1 MQKFGKI
8 IKQINRRTNMEHE
21 TFECSFKKAFEKE
34 DGQVTVYITKDDGT
48 DMTVYGEALGSSRWP
63 KGARLKIDA
72 QPVRTSKTGKQYQT
86 ASRIEC
92 LSEVSDSSGSAPA
105 VNATYSA
112 NTANTS
118 YATRNTSDQFS
129 EKYRLTMSN
138 LIASYMSGGK
148 VPTDSEFQQIDNLVR
163 KVLDAKASS
172 VDEILKDDVPF

>member
-1 MQKFGKI
+1 
-8 IKQINRRTNMEHE
+8 MEHE
-21 TFECSFKKAFEKE
+21 TFECAFKKAFEKD

-92 LSEVSDSSGSAPA
+92 LSELSDNSGSAP
-105 VNATYSA
+105 VTATYSA
-112 NTANTS
+112 NIAH
-118 YATRNTSDQFS
+118 AAVKPLDQFS

-148 VPTDSEFQQIDNLVR
+148 VPTESEFQQIDNLVR
-163 KVLDAKASS
+163 KVLDAKAES
-172 VDEILKDDVPF
+172 VSEILKDDVPF

>member
-1 MQKFGKI
+1 
-8 IKQINRRTNMEHE
+8 MEHE
-21 TFECSFKKAFEKE
+21 TFECAFKKAFEKD

-92 LSEVSDSSGSAPA
+92 LSELSDNSGSAP
-105 VNATYSA
+105 VTATYSA
-112 NTANTS
+112 NTANTNYVVRS
-118 YATRNTSDQFS
+118 TPDQFS

-163 KVLDAKASS
+163 KVLDAKAES